1 MNSALLPFR
10 IWSRAHTWMTAAPHA
25 VAALGLLRSV
35 IGICGLAFYLEDYG
49 NRRLLHGPE
58 GYYGHDLLSGYF
70 ERSSG
75 WSVYLLS
82 DSLIWFEFLFHV
94 GILVTIL
101 IALGVGG
108 RGALGLHFVL
118 LWSLFMTNPMLL
130 DGGDNLMMIVV
141 PFLLLTR
148 CFDRFRIHRPIWTPG
163 PAKWNLGTVA
173 HNTGLLLIAGQVCI
187 VYLMAGLYKVQGQ
200 LWQDGTAIYY
210 ILRTPEFFWPGITE
224 IIFHFDWLIVL
235 ASYATVLTSIAFPVL
250 VLFPAGRPIAV
261 ALMAAFHLAIGILM
275 GLTSFAL
282 IMIAIDLLFVN
293 QHVVRAAGEIR
304 LAIARRLRFAS
315 TETALA

>member
-1 MNSALLPFR
+1 MNSALAPSQ
-10 IWSRAHTWMTAAPHA
+10 IWSRGHTWMTAAPHA
-25 VAALGLLRSV
+25 GAALGLLRSV
-35 IGICGLAFYLEDYG
+35 IGICSLAFYLEDYG

-58 GYYGHDLLSGYF
+58 GYYGHELLSSYY

-75 WSVYLLS
+75 WSIYLLS
-82 DSLIWFEFLFHV
+82 DSLVWFEFIFHA
-94 GILVTIL
+94 GILVSIL
-101 IALGVGG
+101 IALGIGG
-108 RGALGLHFVL
+108 RAALGLHFVL

-130 DGGDNLMMIVV
+130 DGGDNLMMIVL

-148 CFDRFRIHRPIWTPG
+148 CFAHFRVHRQTWTPRW
-163 PAKWNLGTVA
+163 AKSQLGVVA

-224 IIFHFDWLIVL
+224 ILFHFDWVIVL
-235 ASYATVLTSIAFPVL
+235 ASYATVLTSVAFPVL

-282 IMIAIDLLFVN
+282 IMVAIDLLFVN
-293 QHVVRAAGEIR
+293 QHVVRV
-304 LAIARRLRFAS
+304 ARRIRRAISRRL
-315 TETALA
+315 TLAGFEAVPA